1 MQRTPDGQRYS
12 NALFG
17 LAALHTQ
24 TLVSLLG
31 EFVFFFLSLSLS
43 TSSSVQSAAVRGG
56 LLPVRFVR
64 ALSSLFFSLNLFSF
78 LRCRHDER
86 GILMLLLGF
95 S

>member
-64 ALSSLFFSLNLFSF
+64 ALSSLFFSSKFIFVLEMPTRRARDFDASA
-78 LRCRHDER
+78 
-86 GILMLLLGF
+86 GV
-95 S
+95 